1 MRTACRLAAVLAVAT
16 LEAAQL
22 AGQAPAIPAGTN
34 RRLAPDAARS
44 IALVRGNLYRAHN
57 QGWTT
62 VFYVTPAGIVLGD
75 PISEPFSRWLRG
87 ELSQRFPG
95 RPVRYVVYS
104 HSHWDHA
111 EGASVFADTAQLVA
125 HENMLREMDGR
136 IPQMPGDMLDR
147 NQNGIWEANE
157 IRPAR
162 CGTPDMD
169 HLDRNADGMVTLAE
183 YWADIR
189 KPDIVYSQRM
199 KLVLGG
205 HNVDLIHPGQNH
217 SVDATVMHFP
227 GERAVFVTEFIV
239 DAGTTGFRSWPAA
252 CGALPGF
259 DGTPL
264 AEWIRSIRAVE
275 ALDFD
280 VLVPGHQQIQLTRAD
295 VVETRVFLED
305 LVAGV
310 STGLSRGTSLNELKR
325 TLSFDK
331 YRTWTGYEQRREL
344 NIEAA
349 YNNLRIYR

>member
-1 MRTACRLAAVLAVAT
+1 MRVAVCLALLAVGAAVV
-16 LEAAQL
+16 
-22 AGQAPAIPAGTN
+22 AGQAPPAAPAGGA
-34 RRLAPDAARS
+34 RRLAPNAVRS
-44 IALVRGNLYRAHN
+44 IAQVRGNLYRAHN

-75 PISEPFSRWLRG
+75 PISEPFSRWLRN

-147 NQNGIWEANE
+147 NQNGVWEANE

-169 HLDRNADGMVTLAE
+169 HLDRNGDGIVTLAE
-183 YWADIR
+183 YWTDVR
-189 KPDIVYSQRM
+189 KPDLVYSQRM

-205 HNVDLIHPGQNH
+205 QIVELVYPGQNH
-217 SVDATVMHFP
+217 AVDATVMYFP
-227 GERAVFVTEFIV
+227 AERAVFATEFIV

-252 CGALPGF
+252 CGASPGF

-295 VVETRVFLED
+295 VAETRVFLED
-305 LVAGV
+305 LVAAV
-310 STGLSRGTSLNELKR
+310 SAGLSQGKPLGELQR
-325 TLSFDK
+325 TLTFDK
-331 YRTWTGYEQRREL
+331 YRDWTGYEQRRTL
-344 NIEAA
+344 NVEAV
-349 YNNLRIYR
+349 YNNLRTYR

>member
-1 MRTACRLAAVLAVAT
+1 MRAGFGVTVFGLLA
-16 LEAAQL
+16 LEAAL
-22 AGQAPAIPAGTN
+22 FAGQGRLVIPPGSN

-44 IALVRGNLYRAHN
+44 IVQVRGNLYRAHN

-62 VFYVTPAGIVLGD
+62 VFFVTPSGIILGD
-75 PISEPFSRWLRG
+75 PISEPFSRWLRN

-95 RPVRYVVYS
+95 RAVRYVVHS

-111 EGASVFADTAQLVA
+111 EGASVFADTAQVVA

-147 NQNGIWEANE
+147 NQNGVWEANE

-169 HLDRNADGMVTLAE
+169 HLDRNGDGMVTLAE
-183 YWADIR
+183 YWTDIR
-189 KPDIVYSQRM
+189 KPDLVYSERM
-199 KLVLGG
+199 TLVLGG
-205 HNVDLIHPGQNH
+205 QTVELMHPGLNH
-217 SVDATVMHFP
+217 AVDATVMYFP
-227 GERAVFVTEFIV
+227 SERAVFATEFIV

-252 CGALPGF
+252 CGLSPGF

-275 ALDFD
+275 ALGFD
-280 VLVPGHQQIQLTRAD
+280 LLVPGHQQIQLTRSD
-295 VVETRVFLED
+295 VAETRVFLED

-310 STGLSRGTSLNELKR
+310 SGGLSQGKSLDELKR
-325 TLSFDK
+325 TLTLDK
-331 YRTWTGYEQRREL
+331 YKDWTGYEQRRVF

-349 YNNLRIYR
+349 YNNLRLYR

>member
-1 MRTACRLAAVLAVAT
+1 MRAGSGAAVFALLA
-16 LEAAQL
+16 LEAALL
-22 AGQAPAIPAGTN
+22 AGQGGPVIPPGSN

-44 IALVRGNLYRAHN
+44 IVQVRGNLYRVHN

-62 VFYVTPAGIVLGD
+62 EFYVTPAGISLGD
-75 PISEPFSRWLRG
+75 PISEPFSRWLRT
-87 ELSQRFPG
+87 ELNQRFPG
-95 RPVRYVVYS
+95 RPVRYVVHS

-111 EGASVFADTAQLVA
+111 EGASVFADTAQVVA

-147 NQNGIWEANE
+147 NQNGVWEANE

-169 HLDRNADGMVTLAE
+169 HLDRNGDGVVTVPE
-183 YWADIR
+183 YWTDIR

-205 HNVDLIHPGQNH
+205 RAVELIYPGQNH
-217 SVDATVMHFP
+217 AVDATVMYFP
-227 GERAVFVTEFIV
+227 AERAVFATEFIV

-252 CGALPGF
+252 CGLSPGF

-280 VLVPGHQQIQLTRAD
+280 VFVPGHQQIQLTRDD
-295 VVETRVFLED
+295 VAETRVFLED
-305 LVAGV
+305 LVAAV
-310 STGLSRGTSLNELKR
+310 SAGLSQGKSLDELKR
-325 TLSFDK
+325 TLNFDK
-331 YRTWTGYEQRREL
+331 YKSWTGYEQRRRFD
-344 NIEAA
+344 IEAA

>member
-1 MRTACRLAAVLAVAT
+1 MRVVRALAAVAILGSGVSPLLAQT
-16 LEAAQL
+16 R
-22 AGQAPAIPAGTN
+22 APIPPGTN
-34 RRLAPDAARS
+34 RRLAPDAVRS
-44 IALVRGNLYRAHN
+44 IAQVRGNLYRAHN

-62 VFYVTPAGIVLGD
+62 VFYVTPAGIILGD
-75 PISEPFSRWLRG
+75 PISEPFSRWLRS

-95 RPVRYVVYS
+95 RPVRYVVHS

-111 EGASVFADTAQLVA
+111 EGASVFADTAQIVA

-147 NQNGIWEANE
+147 NQNGVWEANE

-169 HLDRNADGMVTLAE
+169 HLDRNGDGIVTLAE

-189 KPDIVYSQRM
+189 TPDLVYSERM
-199 KLVLGG
+199 TLVLGG
-205 HNVDLIHPGQNH
+205 QTVELLYPGQNH
-217 SVDATVMHFP
+217 AVDATVMYFP
-227 GERAVFVTEFIV
+227 AERAVFATEFIV

-252 CGALPGF
+252 CGLSPGF

-295 VVETRVFLED
+295 VAETRVFLED
-305 LVAGV
+305 LVAAV
-310 STGLSRGTSLNELKR
+310 SAGLSQGKSLDELKR
-325 TLSFDK
+325 SLAFDK
-331 YRTWTGYEQRREL
+331 YKDWTGYEQRRAL
-344 NIEAA
+344 NVEAA

>member
-1 MRTACRLAAVLAVAT
+1 MRASCRLVALLAVAAN
-16 LEAAQL
+16 AAV
-22 AGQAPAIPAGTN
+22 AGQAPAVAPAGGA
-34 RRLAPDAARS
+34 RRLAPDAVRS
-44 IALVRGNLYRAHN
+44 IAQVRGNLYRAHN

-75 PISEPFSRWLRG
+75 PISEPFSRWLRN

-104 HSHWDHA
+104 HSHFDHA

-136 IPQMPGDMLDR
+136 VPQMPGDMLDR
-147 NQNGIWEANE
+147 NQNGVFEANE

-162 CGTPDMD
+162 CGTPDGP
-169 HLDRNADGMVTLAE
+169 HFDRNGDGIVTMAE
-183 YWADIR
+183 YFADVR

-199 KLVLGG
+199 QLVLGG
-205 HNVDLIHPGQNH
+205 QTVELMYPGQNH
-217 SVDATVMHFP
+217 SVDATVMYFP
-227 GERAVFVTEFIV
+227 AERAVFATEFIV

-252 CGALPGF
+252 CGSSPGF

-280 VLVPGHQQIQLTRAD
+280 LLVPGHQSIQLARGD
-295 VVETRVFLED
+295 VAELRVFLED
-305 LVAGV
+305 LVAAV
-310 STGLSRGTSLNELKR
+310 SAGLSQGKSLDDLKR
-325 TLSFDK
+325 TLTFDK
-331 YRTWTGYEQRREL
+331 YRDWTGYEQRRPF